1 MNASDLINGLIKAG
15 VAVKDAISKSE
26 SAGSVDYAKLAQTIV
41 SDPTLS
47 KTVAD
52 FINAIKPKD
61 VSGAINEID
70 QKQQALL
77 KGRNVGDL
85 QPAELLQYSDL
96 ADARLVLATRQ
107 LQSALDQNFLNWLVN
122 DALPALV
129 DIAPTVIP
137 LLL

>member
-26 SAGSVDYAKLAQTIV
+26 SAGSVDYAKLLQAIV
-41 SDPTLS
+41 SDPNLN

-52 FINAIKPKD
+52 FIAAIKPKD
-61 VSGAINEID
+61 VSGAIKEID

-77 KGRNVGDL
+77 KGRGVGDL

-96 ADARLVLATRQ
+96 ADARLVLATQQ
-107 LQSALDQNFLNWLVN
+107 LQSALNQNLLNWLVN

-129 DIAPTVIP
+129 NIAPTVIP